1 MNESIEERI
10 PFWADEFAAIV
21 DIEYLPLE
29 HDVMVRMALNTMM
42 YEIADNFRNGEFR
55 EEILKQFG
63 DQHAQ

>member
-1 MNESIEERI
+1 MNESIEEYI
-10 PFWADEFAAIV
+10 PNWAEEFAAIV

-29 HDVMVRMALNTMM
+29 HNVMVRMALNTMM